1 MDQFYVTL
9 PSNASMNIFPNNKK
23 SNYTTQF
30 NTPIVLDGNY
40 EVALANITC
49 TPNIINDLGYINIK
63 NLHEVYPFLPTNFDV
78 PIKLDNVKNLQDKI
92 NIEMQEM
99 ISIIQFGLNSKMFM
113 LLEKPADYYTMLSGR
128 IPVFYNFSEQHDPTA
143 KYYIPKKFNENFDLE
158 IEKEKEVTF
167 QNNYVVLTRDQFFDF
182 VDGQYDL
189 SYYPL
194 FSVYQNSIT
203 NDKFFEDFMNYYE
216 EKTLNPSL

>member
-63 NLHEVYPFLPTNFDV
+63 NLHEVYPFLPKNFDV
-78 PIKLDNVKNLQDKI
+78 PI
-92 NIEMQEM
+92 
-99 ISIIQFGLNSKMFM
+99 
-113 LLEKPADYYTMLSGR
+113 
-128 IPVFYNFSEQHDPTA
+128 
-143 KYYIPKKFNENFDLE
+143 
-158 IEKEKEVTF
+158 
-167 QNNYVVLTRDQFFDF
+167 
-182 VDGQYDL
+182 
-189 SYYPL
+189 
-194 FSVYQNSIT
+194 
-203 NDKFFEDFMNYYE
+203 
-216 EKTLNPSL
+216 